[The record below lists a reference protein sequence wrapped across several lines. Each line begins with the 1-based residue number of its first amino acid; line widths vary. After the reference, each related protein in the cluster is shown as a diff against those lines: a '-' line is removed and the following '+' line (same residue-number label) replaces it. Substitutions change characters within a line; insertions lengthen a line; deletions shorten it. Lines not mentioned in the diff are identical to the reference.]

1 MIRPFSTILLGLA
14 AGLVGGL
21 IGASVYEANRIE
33 SGQVWNGRNP
43 EVIDADAY
51 FIDDI
56 ELQ

>member
-1 MIRPFSTILLGLA
+1 MIRPFATILLGLS

-33 SGQVWNGRNP
+33 SGPIWNGRNS
-43 EVIDADAY
+43 EIIDADSY

-56 ELQ
+56 EYQ